1 MKELKGACII
11 GQSGGPTS
19 VINAS
24 AYGVI
29 DTALKSPCIT
39 QVLGAEHGIKGVL
52 NDRLF
57 DMGLEDPEELR
68 LLKYTPSSA
77 LGSCRYKIADP
88 EKDDTDY
95 RRILEVFKKHNVR
108 YFFYNGGND
117 SMDTC
122 NKINTYMQSVG
133 YECRVM
139 GVPKTID
146 NDLFGTDH
154 CPGYASAAKYI
165 ATSMMEVYHDA
176 HVYDTGMIV
185 VMEIMGRHAGWLA
198 ASAAL
203 ASEYGAGP
211 DLIYLP
217 ETDFSMPKFIEDVK
231 RVYAEKGSCII
242 AVSEGIHY
250 EDGGFVSEAKVAA
263 NDGFGHAQLG
273 GLAAILAQVLK
284 EETGAK
290 VRALI
295 AAACD
300 GRPRSYN
307 IRFTYTGT
315 GRSPPGVV
323 GHAAAHDI
331 DYPVIIGTAYRDD
344 FAADARRGDGSPL
357 WSHVP
362 SCHNHYKACIPDFF
376 DTAHQGRCLTH
387 VPAGERAD
395 GHIDD
400 TDVESVALLQDE
412 VETGQDIGNIAAAPF
427 VQHLDRNEVAAGSD
441 AAEPAF
447 AGTAVPGDDAAD
459 IIILDLATS
468 DVAAVAVV
476 YFVIQTR
483 SAFFCVA
490 ASALHFQ
497 QIYHLFGILLA
508 LLDGTEII
516 IAASFH
522 CNLTP
527 MICFDA
533 RIYF

>member
-1 MKELKGACII
+1 MNELRGACII

-29 DTALKSPCIT
+29 DTALKSGAIT

-88 EKDDTDY
+88 ELDDTDY
-95 RRILEVFKKHNVR
+95 KRILEVFKKHNVR

-122 NKINTYMQSVG
+122 NKINNYMQSVG
-133 YECRVM
+133 YDCRVM

-165 ATSMMEVYHDA
+165 ATSMMEVYQDA

-185 VMEIMGRHAGWLA
+185 VMEIMGRHAGWLTA
-198 ASAAL
+198 ASAL
-203 ASEYGAGP
+203 AGLHGAGP

-217 ETDFSMPKFIEDVK
+217 EIDFNMQDFINDVK
-231 RVYAEKGSCII
+231 RVYAEKGSCIV

-250 EDGGFVSEAKVAA
+250 ADGDFVSEAKIAA

-290 VRALI
+290 VRGIEL
-295 AAACD
+295 
-300 GRPRSYN
+300 N
-307 IRFTYTGT
+307 
-315 GRSPPGVV
+315 
-323 GHAAAHDI
+323 
-331 DYPVIIGTAYRDD
+331 
-344 FAADARRGDGSPL
+344 
-357 WSHVP
+357 
-362 SCHNHYKACIPDFF
+362 
-376 DTAHQGRCLTH
+376 
-387 VPAGERAD
+387 
-395 GHIDD
+395 
-400 TDVESVALLQDE
+400 LLQRCGAHLASETDIE
-412 VETGQDIGNIAAAPF
+412 ESYMAGKVAVENAVNGINGRMIGFERGVQDGKYACRTKLIP
-427 VQHLDRNEVAAGSD
+427 LMEVAQAGIPPPLRPVEEDS
-441 AAEPAF
+441 
-447 AGTAVPGDDAAD
+447 GKVKNHLTTGN
-459 IIILDLATS
+459 
-468 DVAAVAVV
+468 
-476 YFVIQTR
+476 
-483 SAFFCVA
+483 
-490 ASALHFQ
+490 AS
-497 QIYHLFGILLA
+497 G
-508 LLDGTEII
+508 
-516 IAASFH
+516 
-522 CNLTP
+522 
-527 MICFDA
+527 
-533 RIYF
+533 

>member
-1 MKELKGACII
+1 MLEVSHISKTFNAGTVNEKRALSDLSLRLADGEFATIVGSNGAGKSTLFNAIAGVFYVDAGTITLDGRDITFLPSYKRSRRIGHLFQDPLKGTAPHMTIEENLA
-11 GQSGGPTS
+11 
-19 VINAS
+19 V
-24 AYGVI
+24 AYLRSSDRHVLFGRVSRR
-29 DTALKSPCIT
+29 DRDFFRDALA
-39 QVLGAEHGIKGVL
+39 QL
-52 NDRLF
+52 

-290 VRALI
+290 VRGIELNLLQRCGAHLASETDI
-295 AAACD
+295 EESFMAGKAAVENAVNGINGRMIGFERGVRD
-300 GRPRSYN
+300 GRYACKTKL
-307 IRFTYTGT
+307 I
-315 GRSPPGVV
+315 
-323 GHAAAHDI
+323 
-331 DYPVIIGTAYRDD
+331 
-344 FAADARRGDGSPL
+344 PL
-357 WSHVP
+357 M
-362 SCHNHYKACIPDFF
+362 
-376 DTAHQGRCLTH
+376 
-387 VPAGERAD
+387 
-395 GHIDD
+395 
-400 TDVESVALLQDE
+400 
-412 VETGQDIGNIAAAPF
+412 
-427 VQHLDRNEVAAGSD
+427 EVANVEKKIPREWIN
-441 AAEPAF
+441 AEGNGVNHQFIEYALPLIQGEPDLPKVDSLPRF
-447 AGTAVPGDDAAD
+447 AKLKKV
-459 IIILDLATS
+459 L
-468 DVAAVAVV
+468 VK
-476 YFVIQTR
+476 
-483 SAFFCVA
+483 
-490 ASALHFQ
+490 
-497 QIYHLFGILLA
+497 
-508 LLDGTEII
+508 
-516 IAASFH
+516 
-522 CNLTP
+522 
-527 MICFDA
+527 
-533 RIYF
+533 